1 MSPGRRAR
9 IISRMS
15 VFAMALD
22 AAFWAIWSI
31 FKAVPPTKF
40 WYWQISRWF
49 DVPAAGVFVAVGVWL
64 TISKKIEWESIN
76 FARMMAI
83 ATYWISAICA
93 FELGFPNI
101 FIFSL
106 LCAVGFAIS
115 YLIYYALWY
124 ILRKHVF
131 AKHTYVAFGR
141 WLIAKE
147 K

>member
-9 IISRMS
+9 IVFRMS

-22 AAFWAIWSI
+22 AAFWAVWSI
-31 FKAVPPTKF
+31 FKAVPLTKF
-40 WYWQISRWF
+40 GDWQISRWF
-49 DVPAAGVFVAVGVWL
+49 DVPAAGVFVAFGIWL
-64 TISKKIEWESIN
+64 TTVKKIEREPIG
-76 FARMMAI
+76 FAQRL
-83 ATYWISAICA
+83 TVPVYWLSAIF
-93 FELGFPNI
+93 FEIGIANV
-101 FIFSL
+101 FILSL

-147 K
+147 E